1 MAESGT
7 LYTGNTYDKV
17 KQIYKNIFLSPL
29 DFGELYFEIGKRLEI
44 ASQIRQDIKFI
55 TEEN

>member
-1 MAESGT
+1 MSEQGI

-17 KQIYKNIFLSPL
+17 KQIFKNIFLSPL

-44 ASQIRQDIKFI
+44 ANQIR
-55 TEEN
+55 